1 MISNKKILAITTL
14 IIFFFVFLK
23 LDVMIKYDLGLL
35 DFYKYNASFTE
46 NEKKLLN
53 EKPLLVGVYDKPPLA
68 FINEFNNY
76 NTGIVVDYLSQLAI
90 ELSSDIKLKVGSPD
104 YLIEELNKEGLDIM
118 LIEKSDEHIKQFDI
132 SQPLLVVKGVIIVK
146 NDDEINKLHD
156 LKEKTLVAL
165 VSDDVTSLID
175 KRFKRLNGIEI
186 IEVDNI
192 YECFALIRNNIAVGF
207 IGDDMV
213 AAHFINV
220 TNKGLNFKS
229 LDAVLY
235 EKEISFAV
243 KKGNTE
249 LLSIVN
255 KGILAIKKKNL
266 IPQTQYKWLGDYESD
281 SIDLRKVSLAYKII
295 IGVIVI
301 VVVFSSWNYIIT
313 QRVNTKTREL
323 LESKEELRHIIDTM
337 KNGIIVINDDEII
350 VECNDAITN
359 FIGINREKLIGSRCD
374 EIEAVEPFLKDENL
388 NTVFNIS
395 NKYYYVTYQKYGSD
409 KQLIVIEDYTNKYVS
424 ERRVRQ
430 ESKMVA
436 VGQLSAG
443 LAHEIRN
450 PLGLIKS
457 YCYVIERYK
466 EDETFDHA
474 VNVIFDS
481 VVRINTF
488 IENLLRFS
496 KLTND
501 DHKLV
506 SVVNVL
512 DNILVLEKKNF
523 EHNKIVVKSSVTE
536 NSEKPI
542 IMNEDVLKMI
552 LLNLI
557 NNSIDSFRDV
567 EREVK
572 EIRIELSVEA
582 SYLNIKVIDNGCG
595 IEKEKLENIFN
606 PFYSTKESGT
616 GLGLY
621 ILSTEIT
628 NHNGYITVNSNVG
641 EGTTFDITLKIKE

>member
-46 NEKKLLN
+46 NEKKILN

>member
-1 MISNKKILAITTL
+1 M
-14 IIFFFVFLK
+14 
-23 LDVMIKYDLGLL
+23 
-35 DFYKYNASFTE
+35 
-46 NEKKLLN
+46 
-53 EKPLLVGVYDKPPLA
+53 
-68 FINEFNNY
+68 
-76 NTGIVVDYLSQLAI
+76 
-90 ELSSDIKLKVGSPD
+90 
-104 YLIEELNKEGLDIM
+104 
-118 LIEKSDEHIKQFDI
+118 
-132 SQPLLVVKGVIIVK
+132 
-146 NDDEINKLHD
+146 
-156 LKEKTLVAL
+156 AL